1 MSRKV
6 RYARL
11 SIASNS
17 ILIIMKVTVGAITG
31 SVSIVSEAI
40 HSAVDLLAAL
50 IAYISVK
57 ISDTPPDEKHP
68 FGHEKV
74 ENISGV
80 IEAVLIFLASGFI
93 IAEAVK
99 KLVHH
104 EPVKSLSLAFIVM
117 FISSAVNIVVSR
129 VLYKVAKSE
138 ESVALEADALH
149 LKVDV
154 YTSLGVGAG
163 LFLMWL
169 SGLVFE
175 KQLSIIDPIVAMLI
189 ALFILKEAWEMLQK
203 AFSPLID
210 ESLSPDEIEIIKKT
224 VAKYSKAFIDV
235 HEIRT
240 RRSGK
245 MKHIDFHLT
254 VPYDMTVKEAH
265 SLCDN
270 IEYDI
275 EHHIR
280 NTKVLIHTE
289 SGDVRQSQLKKN
301 NSAAKKVKKP
311 KTESG
316 RKNGSRKKTGK

>member
-1 MSRKV
+1 MSTKV

-17 ILIIMKVTVGAITG
+17 FLIVMKVIVGALTG

-40 HSAVDLLAAL
+40 HSGVDLLAAL

-68 FGHEKV
+68 FGHDKV

-80 IEAVLIFLASGFI
+80 VEAILIFCASGFI
-93 IAEAVK
+93 VIEAVK
-99 KLVHH
+99 KIIHH
-104 EPVKSLSLAFIVM
+104 EPVTKLGLAFAVM
-117 FISSAVNIVVSR
+117 FVSSAVNYFVSKK
-129 VLYKVAKSE
+129 LYKVAKSE

-154 YTSLGVGAG
+154 YTSMGVGAG
-163 LFLMWL
+163 LLLMWL
-169 SGLVFE
+169 SGLIFG
-175 KQLSIIDPIVAMLI
+175 KTFTLIDPIVAILI
-189 ALFILKEAWEMLQK
+189 ALFILREAWEMLCK

-210 ESLSPDEIEIIKKT
+210 ESLSSEEIEIIKKT
-224 VAKYSKAFIDV
+224 VAKYDHGFIDV
-235 HEIRT
+235 HEVRT

-254 VPYDMTVKEAH
+254 VPYDMTVRDAH
-265 SLCDN
+265 NLCDRIEHD
-270 IEYDI
+270 IEYR
-275 EHHIR
+275 IR

-289 SGDVRQSQLKKN
+289 SGDVKQSQMKRK
-301 NSAAKKVKKP
+301 SVGAAKSS
-311 KTESG
+311 KTKTGSG
-316 RKNGSRKKTGK
+316 RNNDKRKKTRK